1 METHFS
7 NDYQI
12 HNNNNDK
19 KYDKPETTTSIGD
32 VSKVVAWK
40 KEFAV
45 TSGGFSGVCVPIG
58 FCVLRKSKKFVVSS
72 TRENKVKIFNLD
84 DGRFNKEVVF
94 DGEKAEEGGSFCRP
108 SDMVSL
114 DQGGF
119 ALRDKTRVMI
129 FNEDGTFSH
138 TVWRR
143 SRSGSMCYGIAQDK
157 QKLICLVENRLKTSL
172 HFVSIIDGQTLEEIL
187 LEDDIFG
194 GEKSKSKCRFLT
206 LDDSGTIYVTDLGL
220 NRVYIFEKIEGGEE
234 FRYGVRIVGK
244 GEGDGPGQ
252 FSDPAGVCVDGRGNW
267 IVADSK
273 NNRLCMFSSGRK
285 WLGNVQVALLL
296 GIIVINSCQ
305 PN

>member
-1 METHFS
+1 MDTNFS
-7 NDYQI
+7 NDDQI
-12 HNNNNDK
+12 HSNNNDK
-19 KYDKPETTTSIGD
+19 KCDKPETTTSIGD
-32 VSKVVAWK
+32 VSKVVAWR

-45 TSGGFSGVCVPIG
+45 TSGGMSGVSGPIG
-58 FCVLRKSKKFVVSS
+58 FCVLRRSKKFVVSS
-72 TRENKVKIFNLD
+72 TMENKVKIFNLD

-94 DGEKAEEGGSFCRP
+94 AGEEAKEGGSFRRP

-119 ALRDKTRVMI
+119 ALRDRTRVMI
-129 FNEDGTFSH
+129 FNENGTFSH

-143 SRSGSMCYGIAQDK
+143 SNSGSMCYGIAQDK
-157 QKLICLVENRLKTSL
+157 QKLICLIENRLKTSL
-172 HFVSIIDGQTLEEIL
+172 HFVSIKDGQTLETIL

-194 GEKSKSKCRFLT
+194 REKFKSKCRFLT

-220 NRVYIFEKIEGGEE
+220 NRVYIFEKIEGEEE

-252 FSDPAGVCVDGRGNW
+252 FRDPAGVCVDGSGNW

-273 NNRLCMFSSGRK
+273 NNRLCIYSSGRK
-285 WLGNVQVALLL
+285 WLGNVQVLRHYRYQLM
-296 GIIVINSCQ
+296 
-305 PN
+305 